1 MSGVCTRA
9 VWLRG
14 RERTGWA
21 KTCADADTRRDEIAK
36 EIEGIERDP
45 KSRNPNGA
53 LYARIMELKAE
64 RDRLPRLYD
73 IDPRFTLAPASG
85 MINVD
90 DVVKARGSKARL
102 DLQEVRDSNW
112 HTHALLRGIGVHHV
126 QIKGQYRLSVEFLFR
141 KKQLSVVFATSTLA
155 QVCAMSAL
163 TSVPTC
169 RRCV

>member
-1 MSGVCTRA
+1 
-9 VWLRG
+9 
-14 RERTGWA
+14 
-21 KTCADADTRRDEIAK
+21 
-36 EIEGIERDP
+36 
-45 KSRNPNGA
+45 
-53 LYARIMELKAE
+53 MELKAE

-102 DLQEVRDSNW
+102 DLQEVRDSGW

-126 QIKGQYRLSVEFLFR
+126 QIKGSYRQSVEFLFR

-155 QVCAMSAL
+155 QVCAMAAS
-163 TSVPTC
+163 TSVKTC
-169 RRCV
+169 WRCV